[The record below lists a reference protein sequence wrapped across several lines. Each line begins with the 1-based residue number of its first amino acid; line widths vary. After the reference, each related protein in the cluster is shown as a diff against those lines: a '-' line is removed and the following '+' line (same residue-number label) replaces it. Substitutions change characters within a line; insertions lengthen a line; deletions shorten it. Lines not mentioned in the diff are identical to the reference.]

1 MHNQLNNSLSIFAYW
16 KKCISYALFPV
27 ISLVIYMS
35 LRSSELFAAEDIAS
49 NYFWHPAYTG
59 WYDLLL
65 ACSILLS
72 FIFGIIRLEKDTLIF
87 ILTLATII
95 ILSLISKLDIL
106 GGQYVFDTLVYL
118 VRFIVSFSL
127 AKELVS
133 RLGTQTVEGLVIL
146 LFIVLAIS
154 AVLVYTLQFG
164 INNRIYA
171 ASMTAPSFGHL
182 AATISLIAVIRNY
195 KIILL
200 ISSVFL
206 FLTFSR
212 TSIALLFIFLFAY
225 SFNFSIAT
233 RFKYYLITTVIT
245 ITVMYLFVQYGG
257 DAFED
262 IIYSRTDI
270 EEIYTLNARNEIW
283 KSAVSIITS
292 GSVPL
297 FGAGFIATPY
307 LIENANLKF
316 LTSEGWYVPPHF
328 HSIIFEYILSL
339 GISSLLIF
347 YYLFKRV
354 WQTFNKKECLTAFFI
369 FAFFLCSQS
378 LDFTLYRPKEIIITG
393 ILLGLA
399 EGDWKTEC
407 NRN

>member
-1 MHNQLNNSLSIFAYW
+1 MRNQLNNSVSLFAYW
-16 KKCISYALFPV
+16 KKCISYAPFPV

-35 LRSSELFAAEDIAS
+35 LRSAELFAAEDIAS
-49 NYFWHPAYTG
+49 NYLWHAAYTG

-65 ACSILLS
+65 VCSILLS
-72 FIFGIIRLEKDTLIF
+72 FIFGLIRLEKDTLIF
-87 ILTLATII
+87 ILTLATIV
-95 ILSLISKLDIL
+95 ILSVISKLDIL
-106 GGQYVFDTLVYL
+106 GGQYVFDALVYL
-118 VRFIVSFSL
+118 VRFILSFSL
-127 AKELVS
+127 AKELVN

-146 LFIVLAIS
+146 LFIVLAIT
-154 AVLVYTLQFG
+154 AVIVYALQFE

-171 ASMTAPSFGHL
+171 ASMTAASFGHV

-212 TSIALLFIFLFAY
+212 TSIALLFIFLFIY
-225 SFNFSIAT
+225 SCNLPMAT
-233 RFKYYLITTVIT
+233 RLKSYLITTFIT
-245 ITVMYLFVQYGG
+245 ISVIYLFLQYGG
-257 DAFED
+257 DAFETV
-262 IIYSRTDI
+262 ISSRLDM
-270 EEIYTLNARNEIW
+270 EEISTLNARDEIW
-283 KSAVSIITS
+283 KLALSIITS
-292 GSVPL
+292 GSIPL

-354 WQTFNKKECLTAFFI
+354 WQTFNKKNCLTAFFI
-369 FAFFLCSQS
+369 FAFFIGSQS
-378 LDFTLYRPKEIIITG
+378 FDFTLYRPKEIIITG
-393 ILLGLA
+393 LLLGLA